1 MIYSKNIEIPT
12 NTEQDDPSTLL
23 LNLCYGIIRQID
35 IGFPAGCHGLV
46 GIKLKRG
53 LHSLFPVGEQNWFTG
68 DDVNIS
74 FDEQYM
80 LLYEPFHLS
89 IEAYNLDD
97 TYNHTIVFRIGVEL
111 PGVTA
116 KITNLQELSEAV
128 F

>member
-1 MIYSKNIEIPT
+1 MIYSTNIEIPS
-12 NTEQDDPSTLL
+12 NTVQGDPIEQQLD
-23 LNLCYGIIRQID
+23 LCYGIIRQID
-35 IGFPAGCHGLV
+35 IGFPAGCCGLV
-46 GIKLKRG
+46 GIKLKRA

-97 TYNHTIVFRIGVEL
+97 TYNHTIVFRVGIEL
-111 PGVTA
+111 PGITA